1 MNDVQK
7 EAAAVAE
14 SAKRVSGTLLSTLTS
29 VGSTWAAYGLKVGKM
44 ALVTSA
50 ETLGKTAQML
60 DVLATELEKKKA
72 AAPTDVAAKSDGA
85 APPPAPPAAPR
96 PDAPAN

>member
-14 SAKRVSGTLLSTLTS
+14 TTKRVCGTLLSTLS
-29 VGSTWAAYGLKVGKM
+29 GVGSTWAAYGLKVGKM

-50 ETLGKTAQML
+50 ETLGKTASML
-60 DVLATELEKKKA
+60 DTIATELEKKTAASTQTEATAPAATPA
-72 AAPTDVAAKSDGA
+72 AAPATET
-85 APPPAPPAAPR
+85 
-96 PDAPAN
+96 PAN